1 MELLAHS
8 RLQHISVSA
17 HGSLV
22 EPDTRCG
29 LCGIPVNVSLNNK
42 LSWNEESI
50 FSCCCWC
57 QLSYNRLSF
66 TDLSTSFNAEKF
78 CVNKIKPA
86 HQMMFYLVSVQWKH
100 NVRKPEWKCLRNLR
114 DLFVEMNTVS
124 LFKNNGLKQMS
135 RFWKHGIFCERWIIQ
150 HDTSVGQRKLDRNRT
165 HDLPNT
171 WRALYPLSSE
181 NSWRARTF
189 NWVHMWQASCT
200 LHARI
205 STVEFI
211 VSTVM

>member
-135 RFWKHGIFCERWIIQ
+135 RFWKHGILWKMNYSTWHERGTKKTRQESYPWPPEYMA
-150 HDTSVGQRKLDRNRT
+150 G
-165 HDLPNT
+165 
-171 WRALYPLSSE
+171 AL
-181 NSWRARTF
+181 
-189 NWVHMWQASCT
+189 
-200 LHARI
+200 
-205 STVEFI
+205 STELRELMESKNI
-211 VSTVM
+211 